1 MNGMGVEKDIEK
13 SIALFKESAKS
24 GDPDAQSVLGTI
36 FEFGIGVT
44 KDRSTAVMY
53 YKQAA
58 TAGNMK
64 AKEAI
69 KRLL

>member
-1 MNGMGVEKDIEK
+1 
-13 SIALFKESAKS
+13 
-24 GDPDAQSVLGTI
+24 VLGTI

-44 KDRSTAVMY
+44 KDRSIAIMY